1 MKWTK
6 PQAEPLKLSSPDR
19 QDYLNL
25 FERLVM
31 YSVDADEDYVDRIPT
46 PLALHMLNLVK
57 QAPWPTGPRGNSMGE
72 GYKRLRVIRRA
83 RRRKAE
89 LEDRG
94 LSATDALDQ
103 AAEDVSQQS
112 LLSAS
117 HIADLMQRKK
127 PRR

>member
-1 MKWTK
+1 
-6 PQAEPLKLSSPDR
+6 
-19 QDYLNL
+19 
-25 FERLVM
+25 
-31 YSVDADEDYVDRIPT
+31 
-46 PLALHMLNLVK
+46 
-57 QAPWPTGPRGNSMGE
+57 MGE

-94 LSATDALDQ
+94 LSATDALVQ

-112 LLSAS
+112 SLSAS